1 MKELSVNGITLRY
14 DVRGHGDPLILL
26 HGNGEGEMAADIL
39 EFIRRLDLHDVTLA
53 GFSDGGII
61 GLIAAS
67 QTDRIKTLIAC
78 GANASPDGLILPF
91 RMINHVIYALTRSP
105 LFRLMIEEPD
115 IRDEELQQITA
126 RTLITAG
133 QHDVIRQEETDH
145 IASCIK
151 GARENPEIRKQVLA
165 LSGNGAKPLN
175 DFLAPRYSSTSFSPG
190 STDVGDVSWLT
201 PTSQIE
207 TACWPAGVPGHSWQI
222 VACGKS
228 GFAHKGML
236 FAAKVLAATAVD
248 LLTDAELLEKA
259 KAEFS
264 ERAAG
269 GYVCPIE
276 TDAVPIAL

>member
-1 MKELSVNGITLRY
+1 MKELSVNGITLCY
-14 DVRGHGDPLILL
+14 EVRGHGDPLILL
-26 HGNGEGEMAADIL
+26 HGNGEDHRIFRTELLEPHFSCYLIDSRGHGRSTRLHELHYREMAADIL

-67 QTDRIKTLIAC
+67 QTDRIRTLIAC

-151 GARENPEIRKQVLA
+151 GAREIIVRHATHTSYVVRSNRLAEMILHFAGIQRSPE
-165 LSGNGAKPLN
+165 S
-175 DFLAPRYSSTSFSPG
+175 
-190 STDVGDVSWLT
+190 
-201 PTSQIE
+201 
-207 TACWPAGVPGHSWQI
+207 
-222 VACGKS
+222 
-228 GFAHKGML
+228 
-236 FAAKVLAATAVD
+236 
-248 LLTDAELLEKA
+248 
-259 KAEFS
+259 
-264 ERAAG
+264 
-269 GYVCPIE
+269 
-276 TDAVPIAL
+276 